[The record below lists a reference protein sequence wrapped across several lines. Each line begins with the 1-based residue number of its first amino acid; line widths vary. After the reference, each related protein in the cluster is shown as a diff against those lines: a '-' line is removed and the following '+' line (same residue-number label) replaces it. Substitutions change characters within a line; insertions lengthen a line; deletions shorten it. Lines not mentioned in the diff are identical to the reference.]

1 MSKHE
6 TTTREDG
13 SNVISFRAP
22 ESLRERL
29 DDRVES
35 SDEHASRTDVI
46 REACRQFCLD
56 AEVRER
62 LDVDETTTQARFA
75 DGGESR

>member
-1 MSKHE
+1 MSEHE
-6 TTTREDG
+6 TTRDEDG
-13 SNVISFRAP
+13 SNMITFRAP

-35 SDEHASRTDVI
+35 SDEHASRTAVI
-46 REACRQFCLD
+46 REACRRYCLD

-62 LDVDETTTQARFA
+62 LDVDETTTQARFSS
-75 DGGESR
+75 GGEGA